1 MNAQRDTTRMIL
13 TRYASSALH
22 LFAPIMF
29 AKSARVAEWERLVYA
44 LQAITEVRRYAKL
57 APLNSVMH
65 AAAGLLVI
73 HALIMQRRRVVF
85 AFANLDITNLAQ
97 LAFLV
102 TWTIQLAKIIQQLIA
117 EYVPAITGSN

>member
-1 MNAQRDTTRMIL
+1 MTL

-22 LFAPIMF
+22 LFAYSAPIMF

-57 APLNSVMH
+57 SPLNSVMH

-102 TWTIQLAKIIQQLIA
+102 TIQLAEIIQKLIA